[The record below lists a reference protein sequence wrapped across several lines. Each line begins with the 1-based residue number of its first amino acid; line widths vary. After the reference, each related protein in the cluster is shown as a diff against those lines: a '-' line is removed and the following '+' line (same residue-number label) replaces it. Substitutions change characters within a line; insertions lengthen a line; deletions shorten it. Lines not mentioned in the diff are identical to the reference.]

1 MTRHH
6 GSGTRPAV
14 REHQRV
20 AADIPAACEGGGT
33 AFDGVATDVSLGGVF
48 IETEQRP
55 EFGSQMSVVL
65 QVGGKLGALRCTG
78 TVRWSNACGFGMQFG
93 LLGARETHGL
103 IALVAD
109 LKGKHS
115 GNGPGP
121 ANAGSPQSAPDRAS
135 GTD

>member
-1 MTRHH
+1 
-6 GSGTRPAV
+6 
-14 REHQRV
+14 V

-65 QVGGKLGALRCTG
+65 QVGGKLGALGCTG
-78 TVRWSNACGFGMQFG
+78 TVRWSNARGFGMQFG